1 MTKSALINAL
11 DKRNAKLSA
20 SSNGGDQ
27 AVDEAFESLFGTIP
41 ATSSKTRSTA
51 KIPLKQLHPFFTSN
65 IGFKPY
71 SGEDLKA
78 LAEDIL
84 ENGLIENIKVRP
96 CKTGG
101 YEILRGHNRVNA
113 CKMLGCAEIPA
124 DIEYVDDARA
134 IVIATV
140 TNLQR
145 RQNLLPSERGWAYR
159 ALLDAYRQQ
168 GKRNDL
174 VEATCGEFHPKLGAR
189 ERVACFFDVGVND
202 VRQTVRLTYLIPP
215 LLNAVDERKLN
226 MMCGVAISYYD
237 EATQKL
243 FQKRLNEENCR
254 ISVAVMKH
262 IKKNCPPPFITAAEL
277 DKVWHQ
283 VTAAQTEKKTGN
295 ISFSRRRFEPYL
307 HRIPP
312 DMNLEDLFLE
322 FLENRFAESNGM
334 KSSR

>member
-1 MTKSALINAL
+1 MAKSALANAL
-11 DKRNAKLSA
+11 KERSAKLSA
-20 SSNGGDQ
+20 PPSNTDQ
-27 AVDEAFESLFGTIP
+27 TVDEAFEGLFGTMP
-41 ATSSKTRSTA
+41 TTSSKPRSTA
-51 KIPLKQLHPFFTSN
+51 KISLEQLHPFFTSN

-71 SGEDLKA
+71 SEENLKM
-78 LAEDIL
+78 LVDDIA

-96 CKTGG
+96 CRTGG
-101 YEILRGHNRVNA
+101 YEILSGHNRVNA
-113 CKMLGCAEIPA
+113 CKMLGMDSISA

-145 RQNLLPSERGWAYR
+145 RQNLLPSERGWAYW

-168 GKRNDL
+168 GKRSDL
-174 VEATCGEFHPKLGAR
+174 VNATCGEIHHKLKAR
-189 ERVACFFDVGVND
+189 ERVACFFGVGVND

-215 LLNAVDERKLN
+215 LLDAVDERKLN

-322 FLENRFAESNGM
+322 FLENCFAEGE
-334 KSSR
+334 

>member
-1 MTKSALINAL
+1 MAKYALANAL
-11 DKRNAKLSA
+11 KERSAKLSA
-20 SSNGGDQ
+20 PPSNADQ
-27 AVDEAFESLFGTIP
+27 TVDEAFEGLFGTMP
-41 ATSSKTRSTA
+41 ATSSKPRSTA
-51 KIPLKQLHPFFTSN
+51 KISLEQLHPFFTSN

-71 SGEDLKA
+71 SEENLKM
-78 LAEDIL
+78 LADDIA

-96 CKTGG
+96 CRTGG
-101 YEILRGHNRVNA
+101 YEILSGHNRVNA
-113 CKMLGCAEIPA
+113 CKMLGMDSISV

-168 GKRNDL
+168 GKRSDL
-174 VEATCGEFHPKLGAR
+174 VNATCGEIHHKLKAR
-189 ERVACFFDVGVND
+189 ERIACFFGVGVND

-215 LLNAVDERKLN
+215 LLDAVDERKLN

-237 EATQKL
+237 EDTQKL
-243 FQKRLNEENCR
+243 FQKRLNAENHR

-262 IKKNCPPPFITAAEL
+262 IKKNCPPPSITAAEL

-283 VTAAQTEKKTGN
+283 VTAEQTEKKTGN

-322 FLENRFAESNGM
+322 FLENRFARENSL
-334 KSSR
+334 

>member
-1 MTKSALINAL
+1 MKERST
-11 DKRNAKLSA
+11 KLSA
-20 SSNGGDQ
+20 SSSNADQ
-27 AVDEAFESLFGTIP
+27 TVDEAFEGLFGTIS
-41 ATSSKTRSTA
+41 AASSRTRSTA
-51 KIPLKQLHPFFTSN
+51 KIPLEQLHPFFTSN

-71 SGEDLKA
+71 SEENLKM
-78 LAEDIL
+78 LADDIA

-96 CKTGG
+96 CNTGG
-101 YEILRGHNRVNA
+101 YEILSGHNRVNA

-189 ERVACFFDVGVND
+189 ERVACFFGVGVND
-202 VRQTVRLTYLIPP
+202 VRYAVRLTYLIPP
-215 LLNAVDERKLN
+215 LLDAVDERKLN
-226 MMCGVAISYYD
+226 IMCGVTISYYD

-243 FQKRLNEENCR
+243 FQKRLNAEDHR

-262 IKKNCPPPFITAAEL
+262 IKKNCPPPSITAAEL

-283 VTAAQTEKKTGN
+283 VTAAQTEKKKSN
-295 ISFSRRRFEPYL
+295 ISFSRKRFEPYL

-322 FLENRFAESNGM
+322 FLENRFARENNV
-334 KSSR
+334 

>member
-1 MTKSALINAL
+1 MAKSALANAL
-11 DKRNAKLSA
+11 KERSAKLSA
-20 SSNGGDQ
+20 PPSNADQ
-27 AVDEAFESLFGTIP
+27 TVDEAFEGLFGTMP
-41 ATSSKTRSTA
+41 ATSSKPRSTA
-51 KIPLKQLHPFFTSN
+51 KIPLEQLHPFFTSN

-101 YEILRGHNRVNA
+101 YEILSGHNRVNA

-124 DIEYVDDARA
+124 DIEYVDDVRA

-168 GKRNDL
+168 GKRSDL
-174 VEATCGEFHPKLGAR
+174 VNATCGEIHHKLKAR
-189 ERVACFFDVGVND
+189 ERVACFFGVGVND
-202 VRQTVRLTYLIPP
+202 VRYAVRLTYLIPP
-215 LLNAVDERKLN
+215 LLDSVDKRKLN
-226 MMCGVAISYYD
+226 MMCGVTISYYD
-237 EATQKL
+237 EDTQKL
-243 FQKRLNEENCR
+243 FQKRLNAENCR

-262 IKKNCPPPFITAAEL
+262 IKKNCPPPSITAAEL

-322 FLENRFAESNGM
+322 FLENRFARENSL
-334 KSSR
+334 

>member
-1 MTKSALINAL
+1 MAKSALANAL
-11 DKRNAKLSA
+11 KERSAKLSA
-20 SSNGGDQ
+20 SSSNADQ
-27 AVDEAFESLFGTIP
+27 TVDEAFESLFGTIP
-41 ATSSKTRSTA
+41 AASLKKRSTA
-51 KIPLKQLHPFFTSN
+51 KLLLEQLHPFFTSN

-71 SGEDLKA
+71 SEENLKM
-78 LAEDIL
+78 LADDIAD
-84 ENGLIENIKVRP
+84 NGLIENIKVRP
-96 CKTGG
+96 CKAGG
-101 YEILRGHNRVNA
+101 YEILSGHNRVDA
-113 CKMLGCAEIPA
+113 CKMLGMDSISA

-145 RQNLLPSERGWAYR
+145 RQHLLPSERGWAYR

-168 GKRNDL
+168 GKRSDL
-174 VEATCGEFHPKLGAR
+174 VNATCGEIPHKLKAR
-189 ERVACFFDVGVND
+189 ERVACFFGVGVND
-202 VRQTVRLTYLIPP
+202 VRYAVRLTYLIPP
-215 LLNAVDERKLN
+215 LLDAVDERKLN

-243 FQKRLNEENCR
+243 FQKRLNAENHR

-262 IKKNCPPPFITAAEL
+262 IKKNCPPPSITAAEL
-277 DKVWHQ
+277 DNVWHQ

-322 FLENRFAESNGM
+322 FLENRFAEGE
-334 KSSR
+334 

>member
-1 MTKSALINAL
+1 MKERS
-11 DKRNAKLSA
+11 AKLSA
-20 SSNGGDQ
+20 SSSNADQ
-27 AVDEAFESLFGTIP
+27 TVDEAFEGLFGTIS
-41 ATSSKTRSTA
+41 AASSRTRSTA
-51 KIPLKQLHPFFTSN
+51 KIPLEQLHPFFTSN

-71 SGEDLKA
+71 SEENLKM
-78 LAEDIL
+78 LADDIA

-96 CKTGG
+96 CNTGG
-101 YEILRGHNRVNA
+101 YEILSGHNRVNA

-189 ERVACFFDVGVND
+189 ERVACFFGVGVND
-202 VRQTVRLTYLIPP
+202 VRYAVRLTYLIPP
-215 LLNAVDERKLN
+215 LLDAVDERKLN
-226 MMCGVAISYYD
+226 IMCGVTISYYD

-243 FQKRLNEENCR
+243 FQKRLNAEDHR

-262 IKKNCPPPFITAAEL
+262 IKKNCPPPSITAAEL

-283 VTAAQTEKKTGN
+283 VTAAQTEKKKSN
-295 ISFSRRRFEPYL
+295 ISFSRKRFEPYL

-322 FLENRFAESNGM
+322 FLENRFARENNV
-334 KSSR
+334 

>member
-1 MTKSALINAL
+1 MAKSAHANAL
-11 DKRNAKLSA
+11 KERSAKLSA
-20 SSNGGDQ
+20 PPSNVDQ
-27 AVDEAFESLFGTIP
+27 TVDEAFEGLFGTMP

-51 KIPLKQLHPFFTSN
+51 KIPLEQLHPFFTSN

-71 SGEDLKA
+71 SEENLKM
-78 LAEDIL
+78 LADDIS

-96 CKTGG
+96 CKAGG
-101 YEILRGHNRVNA
+101 YEILSGHNRVNA
-113 CKMLGCAEIPA
+113 CKMLGVDSISA

-168 GKRNDL
+168 GKRSDL
-174 VEATCGEFHPKLGAR
+174 VNATCGEIHHKLKAR
-189 ERVACFFDVGVND
+189 ERVACCFDVGVND
-202 VRQTVRLTYLIPP
+202 VRYAVRLTYLIPT
-215 LLNAVDERKLN
+215 LLDAVDERRLN

-243 FQKRLNEENCR
+243 FQKRLNAENHR

-262 IKKNCPPPFITAAEL
+262 IKKNCPPPSITAAEL

-283 VTAAQTEKKTGN
+283 VTAAQTEKKKSN
-295 ISFSRRRFEPYL
+295 ISFSRKRFEPYL

-322 FLENRFAESNGM
+322 FLKNRFAEGE
-334 KSSR
+334 

>member
-1 MTKSALINAL
+1 MAKYALANAL
-11 DKRNAKLSA
+11 KERSAKLSA
-20 SSNGGDQ
+20 PPSNADQ
-27 AVDEAFESLFGTIP
+27 TVDEAFEGLFGTMP
-41 ATSSKTRSTA
+41 ATSSKPRSTA
-51 KIPLKQLHPFFTSN
+51 KISLEQLHPFFTSN

-71 SGEDLKA
+71 SEENLKM
-78 LAEDIL
+78 LANDIA

-96 CKTGG
+96 CRTGG
-101 YEILRGHNRVNA
+101 YEILSGHNRVNA
-113 CKMLGCAEIPA
+113 CKMLGMDSISV

-168 GKRNDL
+168 GKRSDL
-174 VEATCGEFHPKLGAR
+174 VNATCGEIHHKLKAR
-189 ERVACFFDVGVND
+189 ERVACFFGVGVND

-215 LLNAVDERKLN
+215 LLDAVDERKLN

-237 EATQKL
+237 EDTQKL
-243 FQKRLNEENCR
+243 FQKRLNAENHR

-262 IKKNCPPPFITAAEL
+262 IKKNCPPPSITAAEL

-283 VTAAQTEKKTGN
+283 VTAEQTEKKTGN

-322 FLENRFAESNGM
+322 FLENRFARENSL
-334 KSSR
+334 

>member
-1 MTKSALINAL
+1 MAKSALANAL
-11 DKRNAKLSA
+11 KERSAKLSA
-20 SSNGGDQ
+20 SSSNADQ
-27 AVDEAFESLFGTIP
+27 TVDEAFEGLFGTMP
-41 ATSSKTRSTA
+41 TTSSKPRSTA
-51 KIPLKQLHPFFTSN
+51 KISLEQLHPFFTSN

-71 SGEDLKA
+71 SEENLKM
-78 LAEDIL
+78 LADDIA

-96 CKTGG
+96 CRTGG
-101 YEILRGHNRVNA
+101 YEILSGHNRVNA
-113 CKMLGCAEIPA
+113 CKMLGMDSISA

-168 GKRNDL
+168 GKRSDL
-174 VEATCGEFHPKLGAR
+174 VNATCGEIHHKLKAR
-189 ERVACFFDVGVND
+189 ERVACFFGVGVND

-215 LLNAVDERKLN
+215 LLDAVDERKLN

-237 EATQKL
+237 EDTQKL
-243 FQKRLNEENCR
+243 FQKRLHAENHR
-254 ISVAVMKH
+254 ISVAMMKH
-262 IKKNCPPPFITAAEL
+262 IKKNCPPPSITAAEL

-283 VTAAQTEKKTGN
+283 VTAAQTEKKTGS

-322 FLENRFAESNGM
+322 FLENRFAEGE
-334 KSSR
+334 

>member
-1 MTKSALINAL
+1 MAKSALANAL
-11 DKRNAKLSA
+11 KERSAKLSA
-20 SSNGGDQ
+20 SSSNADQ
-27 AVDEAFESLFGTIP
+27 TVDEAFEGLFGTIS
-41 ATSSKTRSTA
+41 AASSRTRSTA
-51 KIPLKQLHPFFTSN
+51 KIPLEQLHPFFTSN

-71 SGEDLKA
+71 SEENLKM
-78 LAEDIL
+78 LADDIA

-96 CKTGG
+96 CNTGG
-101 YEILRGHNRVNA
+101 YEILSGHNRVNA

-189 ERVACFFDVGVND
+189 ERVACFFGVGVND
-202 VRQTVRLTYLIPP
+202 VRYAVRLTYLIPP
-215 LLNAVDERKLN
+215 LLDAVDERKLN
-226 MMCGVAISYYD
+226 IMCGVTISYYD

-243 FQKRLNEENCR
+243 FQKRLNAEDHR

-262 IKKNCPPPFITAAEL
+262 IKKNCPPPSITAAEL

-283 VTAAQTEKKTGN
+283 VTAAQTEKKKSN
-295 ISFSRRRFEPYL
+295 ISFSRKRFEPYL

-312 DMNLEDLFLE
+312 DMNFEDLFLE
-322 FLENRFAESNGM
+322 FLENRFARENNV
-334 KSSR
+334 

>member
-1 MTKSALINAL
+1 M
-11 DKRNAKLSA
+11 
-20 SSNGGDQ
+20 
-27 AVDEAFESLFGTIP
+27 
-41 ATSSKTRSTA
+41 
-51 KIPLKQLHPFFTSN
+51 
-65 IGFKPY
+65 
-71 SGEDLKA
+71 
-78 LAEDIL
+78 

-101 YEILRGHNRVNA
+101 YEILSGHNRVNA

-189 ERVACFFDVGVND
+189 ERVACFFGVGVND
-202 VRQTVRLTYLIPP
+202 VRYAVRLTYLIPP
-215 LLNAVDERKLN
+215 LLDAVDECKLN

-243 FQKRLNEENCR
+243 FQKRLNAENHR

-262 IKKNCPPPFITAAEL
+262 IKKNCPPPSITAAEL

-283 VTAAQTEKKTGN
+283 VTAAQTEKKKSN
-295 ISFSRRRFEPYL
+295 ISFSRKRFEPYL

-322 FLENRFAESNGM
+322 FLKNRFAEGE
-334 KSSR
+334 

>member
-1 MTKSALINAL
+1 MAKSVLANAL
-11 DKRNAKLSA
+11 KERSAKLSA
-20 SSNGGDQ
+20 PSSNADQ
-27 AVDEAFESLFGTIP
+27 TVDEAFEGLFGIIP
-41 ATSSKTRSTA
+41 AESSKPRSTA
-51 KIPLKQLHPFFTSN
+51 KIPLEQLHPFFTSN

-71 SGEDLKA
+71 SEENLKM
-78 LAEDIL
+78 LADDIL

-96 CKTGG
+96 CKAGG
-101 YEILRGHNRVNA
+101 YEILSGHNRVNA
-113 CKMLGCAEIPA
+113 CKMLGMDAISA

-145 RQNLLPSERGWAYR
+145 RQHLLPSERGWAYR

-168 GKRNDL
+168 GKRSDL
-174 VEATCGEFHPKLGAR
+174 VNATCGEIHHKLKAR
-189 ERVACFFDVGVND
+189 ERVACFFDVGVTD
-202 VRQTVRLTYLIPP
+202 VRYAVRLTYLIPT
-215 LLNAVDERKLN
+215 LLDAVDERRLN
-226 MMCGVAISYYD
+226 MLCGVAISYYD

-243 FQKRLNEENCR
+243 FQKRLNAENHR

-262 IKKNCPPPFITAAEL
+262 IKKNCPPPSITAAEL
-277 DKVWHQ
+277 DNVWHQ

-295 ISFSRRRFEPYL
+295 ISFSRKRFEPYL

-322 FLENRFAESNGM
+322 FLKIVVQKENSL
-334 KSSR
+334 

>member
-1 MTKSALINAL
+1 MLADDI
-11 DKRNAKLSA
+11 
-20 SSNGGDQ
+20 
-27 AVDEAFESLFGTIP
+27 
-41 ATSSKTRSTA
+41 
-51 KIPLKQLHPFFTSN
+51 
-65 IGFKPY
+65 
-71 SGEDLKA
+71 ED
-78 LAEDIL
+78 
-84 ENGLIENIKVRP
+84 NGLIENIKVRP
-96 CKTGG
+96 CRTGG
-101 YEILRGHNRVNA
+101 YEILSGHNRVNA
-113 CKMLGCAEIPA
+113 CKMLGMDSISA

-189 ERVACFFDVGVND
+189 ERVACFFGVGVND
-202 VRQTVRLTYLIPP
+202 VRYAVRLTYLIPP
-215 LLNAVDERKLN
+215 LLDAVDECKLN

-243 FQKRLNEENCR
+243 FQKRLNAENHR

-262 IKKNCPPPFITAAEL
+262 IKKNCPPPSITAAEL

-283 VTAAQTEKKTGN
+283 VTAAQAEKKKSN
-295 ISFSRRRFEPYL
+295 ISFSRKRFEPYL

-322 FLENRFAESNGM
+322 FLENRFAEGE
-334 KSSR
+334 

>member
-1 MTKSALINAL
+1 MAKSALANAL
-11 DKRNAKLSA
+11 KERSAKLSA
-20 SSNGGDQ
+20 PPSNVDQ
-27 AVDEAFESLFGTIP
+27 TVDEAFEGLFGTMP

-51 KIPLKQLHPFFTSN
+51 KIPLEQLHPFFTSN

-71 SGEDLKA
+71 SEENLKM
-78 LAEDIL
+78 LADDIS

-96 CKTGG
+96 CKAGG
-101 YEILRGHNRVNA
+101 YEILSGHNRVNA
-113 CKMLGCAEIPA
+113 CKMLGVDSISA

-168 GKRNDL
+168 GKRSDL
-174 VEATCGEFHPKLGAR
+174 VNATCGEIHHKLKAR
-189 ERVACFFDVGVND
+189 ERVACCFDVGVND
-202 VRQTVRLTYLIPP
+202 VRYAVRLTYLIPT
-215 LLNAVDERKLN
+215 LLDAVDERRLN

-243 FQKRLNEENCR
+243 FQKRLNAENHR

-262 IKKNCPPPFITAAEL
+262 IKKNCPPPSITAAEL

-322 FLENRFAESNGM
+322 FLENRFAEGE
-334 KSSR
+334 

>member
-1 MTKSALINAL
+1 MAKYALANAL
-11 DKRNAKLSA
+11 KERSAKLSA
-20 SSNGGDQ
+20 PPSNADQ
-27 AVDEAFESLFGTIP
+27 TVDEAFEGLFGTMP
-41 ATSSKTRSTA
+41 ATSSKPRSTA
-51 KIPLKQLHPFFTSN
+51 KISLEQLHPFFTFN

-71 SGEDLKA
+71 SEENLKM
-78 LAEDIL
+78 LADDIA

-96 CKTGG
+96 CRTGG
-101 YEILRGHNRVNA
+101 YEILSGHNRVNA
-113 CKMLGCAEIPA
+113 CKMLGMDSISA

-168 GKRNDL
+168 GKRSDL
-174 VEATCGEFHPKLGAR
+174 VNATCGEIHHKLKAR
-189 ERVACFFDVGVND
+189 ERVACFFGVGVND

-322 FLENRFAESNGM
+322 FLENRFARENSL
-334 KSSR
+334 

>member
-1 MTKSALINAL
+1 MAKSALANAL
-11 DKRNAKLSA
+11 KERSAKLSA
-20 SSNGGDQ
+20 SSNGENPT
-27 AVDEAFESLFGTIP
+27 VDEAFESLFGTIP
-41 ATSSKTRSTA
+41 ATSSKSHSTA
-51 KIPLKQLHPFFTSN
+51 KIPLEQLQPFFTAN

-71 SGEDLKA
+71 SEENLKM
-78 LAEDIL
+78 LADDIA

-101 YEILRGHNRVNA
+101 YEILSGHNRVNA
-113 CKMLGCAEIPA
+113 CKMLGMDSISA

-145 RQNLLPSERGWAYR
+145 RQHLLPSERGWAYR

-168 GKRNDL
+168 GKRSDL
-174 VEATCGEFHPKLGAR
+174 VNATCGEIHHKLKAR
-189 ERVACFFDVGVND
+189 ERVACCFDVGVND
-202 VRQTVRLTYLIPP
+202 VRYAVRLTYLIPP
-215 LLNAVDERKLN
+215 LLDAVDERRLN

-243 FQKRLNEENCR
+243 FQKRLNAENHR

-262 IKKNCPPPFITAAEL
+262 IKKNCPPPSITAAEL
-277 DKVWHQ
+277 DNVWHQ

-295 ISFSRRRFEPYL
+295 ISFSRKRFEPYL

-322 FLENRFAESNGM
+322 FLENRFAEGE
-334 KSSR
+334 

>member
-1 MTKSALINAL
+1 MAKSVLANAL
-11 DKRNAKLSA
+11 KERGVKLSA
-20 SSNGGDQ
+20 PSSNADQ
-27 AVDEAFESLFGTIP
+27 TVDEAFEGLFGTMP
-41 ATSSKTRSTA
+41 ATSSKPRSTA
-51 KIPLKQLHPFFTSN
+51 KIPLEQLHPFFTSN

-71 SGEDLKA
+71 SEENLKM
-78 LAEDIL
+78 LADDIA

-96 CKTGG
+96 CRTGG
-101 YEILRGHNRVNA
+101 YEILSGHNRVNA
-113 CKMLGCAEIPA
+113 CKMLGVDSISA

-168 GKRNDL
+168 GKRSDL
-174 VEATCGEFHPKLGAR
+174 VNATCGEIHHKLKAR
-189 ERVACFFDVGVND
+189 ERVACCFDVGVND
-202 VRQTVRLTYLIPP
+202 VRYAVRLTYLIPT
-215 LLNAVDERKLN
+215 LLDAVDERRLN

-243 FQKRLNEENCR
+243 FQKRLNAENHR

-262 IKKNCPPPFITAAEL
+262 IKKNCPPPSITAAEL

-295 ISFSRRRFEPYL
+295 ISFSRKRFEPYL

-322 FLENRFAESNGM
+322 FLKIILQRENGL
-334 KSSR
+334 

>member
-1 MTKSALINAL
+1 MAKSVLANAL
-11 DKRNAKLSA
+11 KERSAKLSA
-20 SSNGGDQ
+20 PSSNVDQ
-27 AVDEAFESLFGTIP
+27 TVDEAFEGLFGTIP
-41 ATSSKTRSTA
+41 TTSSKPHSTA
-51 KIPLKQLHPFFTSN
+51 KIPLEQLYPFFTSN

-71 SGEDLKA
+71 SEENLKMLADDIED
-78 LAEDIL
+78 
-84 ENGLIENIKVRP
+84 NGLIENIKVRP
-96 CKTGG
+96 CRTGG
-101 YEILRGHNRVNA
+101 YEILSGHNRVNA
-113 CKMLGCAEIPA
+113 CKMPGMDSISA

-159 ALLDAYRQQ
+159 ALLNAYRQQ

-189 ERVACFFDVGVND
+189 ERVACFFGVGVND
-202 VRQTVRLTYLIPP
+202 VRYAVRLTYLIPP
-215 LLNAVDERKLN
+215 LLDAVDECKLN

-243 FQKRLNEENCR
+243 FQKRLNAENHR

-262 IKKNCPPPFITAAEL
+262 IKKNCPPPSITAAEL

-283 VTAAQTEKKTGN
+283 VTAAQAEKKKSN
-295 ISFSRRRFEPYL
+295 ISFSRKRFEPYL

-322 FLENRFAESNGM
+322 FLENRFARENSL
-334 KSSR
+334 

>member
-1 MTKSALINAL
+1 MAKSVLANAL
-11 DKRNAKLSA
+11 KERSAKLSA
-20 SSNGGDQ
+20 PSSNADQ
-27 AVDEAFESLFGTIP
+27 TVDEAFEGLFGIIP
-41 ATSSKTRSTA
+41 AESSKPRSTA
-51 KIPLKQLHPFFTSN
+51 KIPLEQLHPFFTSN

-71 SGEDLKA
+71 SEENLKM
-78 LAEDIL
+78 LADDIL

-96 CKTGG
+96 CKAGG
-101 YEILRGHNRVNA
+101 YEILSGHNRVNA
-113 CKMLGCAEIPA
+113 CKMLGMDAISA
-124 DIEYVDDARA
+124 DIEYVDEARA

-145 RQNLLPSERGWAYR
+145 RQHLLPSERGWAYR

-168 GKRNDL
+168 GKRSDL
-174 VEATCGEFHPKLGAR
+174 VNATCGEIHHKLKAR
-189 ERVACFFDVGVND
+189 ERVACFFDVGVTD
-202 VRQTVRLTYLIPP
+202 VRYAVRLTYLIPT
-215 LLNAVDERKLN
+215 LLDAVDERRLN
-226 MMCGVAISYYD
+226 MLCGVAISYYD

-243 FQKRLNEENCR
+243 FQKRLNAENHR

-262 IKKNCPPPFITAAEL
+262 IKKNCPPPSITAGEL
-277 DKVWHQ
+277 DKAWNQ

-322 FLENRFAESNGM
+322 FLENRFARENSL
-334 KSSR
+334 

>member
-1 MTKSALINAL
+1 MAKSVLANAL
-11 DKRNAKLSA
+11 KERSAKLSA
-20 SSNGGDQ
+20 PPSNADQ
-27 AVDEAFESLFGTIP
+27 TVDEAFEGLFGTMP
-41 ATSSKTRSTA
+41 ATSSKPRSTA
-51 KIPLKQLHPFFTSN
+51 KISLEQLHPFFTSN

-71 SGEDLKA
+71 SEENLKM
-78 LAEDIL
+78 LADDIA
-84 ENGLIENIKVRP
+84 ENGLIENIKIRP
-96 CKTGG
+96 CRTGG
-101 YEILRGHNRVNA
+101 YEILSGHNRVNA
-113 CKMLGCAEIPA
+113 CKMLGMDSISA

-168 GKRNDL
+168 GKRSDL
-174 VEATCGEFHPKLGAR
+174 VNATCGEIHHKLKAR
-189 ERVACFFDVGVND
+189 ERVACFFGVGVND

-215 LLNAVDERKLN
+215 LLDAVDERKLN

-237 EATQKL
+237 EDTQKL
-243 FQKRLNEENCR
+243 FQKRLHAENHR
-254 ISVAVMKH
+254 ISVAMMKH
-262 IKKNCPPPFITAAEL
+262 IKKNCPPPSITAAEL

-307 HRIPP
+307 HHIPP